1 MGSITGLNLNFKKIK
16 INTVSAIFYFALYSG
31 IIIVAMLYV
40 SLFYKSIYFY
50 LKNLINIKLI
60 PLESDFIMFY
70 TSIIFI
76 LLILTIIII
85 PIDLIYSYI
94 TKTSSIFNTKYNIQ
108 VIFFFIIFGIIGIIY
123 LFLLNN
129 LGYGNIINLTDIYVT
144 SMYLAIY
151 LLILVMI
158 TYKIDFLRMLA
169 IPLSSIRRSSRS
181 YKTLKQIK
189 EKDPI
194 IGVFIIM
201 FLVASIIFFGYMY
214 LNFRSFIARYI
225 SYYITLLFPWYIVIL
240 SFFYWFIIFVI
251 IIKGYFFNKKNF
263 YQSFYKLSKFFSGH
277 LLIFFGILFFVAT
290 IDTLNL
296 FLLKNYSIVN
306 ILQPTIIEKNLTELR
321 NALVIVYPY
330 MFCYWF
336 YYFACLFL
344 AGFKYYLHYYILPEN
359 IGHKADKNENEI
371 KNIQV
376 NPMITILSYLALFIV
391 FLINLM
397 L

>member
-1 MGSITGLNLNFKKIK
+1 MELIKGLNLNFKKIK

-31 IIIVAMLYV
+31 IIIVAMLYI
-40 SLFYKSIYFY
+40 SLFYKPIYFY

-85 PIDLIYSYI
+85 PIDLIYSFV

-129 LGYGNIINLTDIYVT
+129 LGYGNIINLTDIYLT

-240 SFFYWFIIFVI
+240 SFFI
-251 IIKGYFFNKKNF
+251 G
-263 YQSFYKLSKFFSGH
+263 L
-277 LLIFFGILFFVAT
+277 
-290 IDTLNL
+290 L
-296 FLLKNYSIVN
+296 FL
-306 ILQPTIIEKNLTELR
+306 
-321 NALVIVYPY
+321 
-330 MFCYWF
+330 
-336 YYFACLFL
+336 
-344 AGFKYYLHYYILPEN
+344 
-359 IGHKADKNENEI
+359 
-371 KNIQV
+371 
-376 NPMITILSYLALFIV
+376 
-391 FLINLM
+391 
-397 L
+397 